1 MLVTSTFLIGLLTQ
15 ILMISSG
22 YRLDKSLP
30 YARLYFRKSLPYKLK
45 KFFFFEDKY
54 KRDDFLVYSI
64 LIQLFG
70 YILIFVSF
78 ALFLYAII
86 SQDNNI
92 IFVSAVAS
100 FSLCVFG
107 TIQIILEMIL
117 EFIEEIKKD
126 RIGDDF

>member
-1 MLVTSTFLIGLLTQ
+1 M
-15 ILMISSG
+15 
-22 YRLDKSLP
+22 DKSLP
-30 YARLYFRKSLPYKLK
+30 YARLYFRKSLPYTLK